1 MVRGWNQPVHRPLE
15 GAASRSHA
23 SVIRYETRDSAVAGA
38 ADREPSPWES
48 RGMLGG
54 SGWSA
59 THARGGAH
67 FCSHPTQYVRDGC
80 LDAHITLLHPYW
92 SQGCHSAERSPELRS
107 SSRQRSAMILGGG
120 LPARTAVSPP
130 PRRRPGIRGAA
141 AGRAMRPPHPIPGQV
156 ASNTLQGT
164 INAPAPKP
172 LGGSEAAGCGRP
184 RPAQPA
190 SGRDAHEPIDA
201 TPSARHGLP
210 GHTPPPTRPR
220 IPLPLLQ
227 PGTYSW
233 STFGKQDRARATCGS
248 PGGGAARIAA
258 ICSGVAPGELY
269 GTAGTHLWR
278 SRPES
283 GEGTLR

>member
-1 MVRGWNQPVHRPLE
+1 
-15 GAASRSHA
+15 
-23 SVIRYETRDSAVAGA
+23 
-38 ADREPSPWES
+38 
-48 RGMLGG
+48 
-54 SGWSA
+54 
-59 THARGGAH
+59 
-67 FCSHPTQYVRDGC
+67 
-80 LDAHITLLHPYW
+80 
-92 SQGCHSAERSPELRS
+92 
-107 SSRQRSAMILGGG
+107 MILGGG

-210 GHTPPPTRPR
+210 GHTPPQPALESLFRSCNPERTAGLLLASRTGLEQPVGRRAAARPASPR
-220 IPLPLLQ
+220 SAPEWRRASCMELPV
-227 PGTYSW
+227 PI
-233 STFGKQDRARATCGS
+233 C
-248 PGGGAARIAA
+248 GAAGQSQEKERCDDQPRVHVWDPIDR
-258 ICSGVAPGELY
+258 
-269 GTAGTHLWR
+269 T
-278 SRPES
+278 
-283 GEGTLR
+283 EGLKLRT